1 MSKNYSQVR
10 DFFSGYAG
18 KWDSLY
24 GKKNRKDPFS
34 IFADSV
40 LRRVIKIRFVK
51 TVEIIKEN
59 SCENVLDVGCGSGRY
74 VLEFAREGLDVHGID
89 FAKPMLVIA
98 EESLKALAL
107 SHRAKL
113 QQLSWQDFDS
123 DKKYDAVVAIGFF
136 DYQEDPSA
144 ALEKMVKTSNKVVVA
159 SFPKSSGILA
169 IQRRI
174 RYRIRNCPL
183 WMYSHSDI
191 EDLVANL
198 TSPVTHQILKLGRDY
213 LLVLKIRE

>member
-24 GKKNRKDPFS
+24 GKKNRKDPLSMFV
-34 IFADSV
+34 DNV
-40 LRRVIKIRFVK
+40 LRRVIKIRFAK
-51 TVEIIKEN
+51 TVEIIQQN
-59 SCENVLDVGCGSGRY
+59 SCKSVLDIGCGSGRY

-89 FAKPMLVIA
+89 FAEPMLVIA
-98 EESLKALAL
+98 EESLKAIEL

-113 QQLSWQDFDS
+113 QQVSWQDFDS
-123 DKKYDAVVAIGFF
+123 DETYDAVIAIGFF
-136 DYQEDPSA
+136 DYQENPGA
-144 ALEKMVKTSNKVVVA
+144 ALEKMVKVSNKVVVA

-174 RYRIRNCPL
+174 RYRVRNCPL

-191 EDLVANL
+191 EDLVGNL
-198 TSPVTHQILKLGRDY
+198 TSPVSRQILRLGRDY
-213 LLVLKIRE
+213 LLVLTVEN